1 MSSNEKKEYELIN
14 LGFEYPGMTGGARWA
29 VITDLD
35 IHELEERYRDELSIF
50 KPYVVMTTEQ
60 GKAIREYEQ
69 NEKKHS
75 MRSLRH
81 HDLLGYEDG
90 TTEYLHSV
98 FSDNEP
104 EERTIDKLEYEKV
117 REAIEKLPEVQKRRC
132 ILYFYYG
139 LDEKKI
145 AKAEGVTQQM
155 VSKSLAQAMKNLKE
169 ILKL

>member
-81 HDLLGYEDG
+81 HDLFGYEEG
-90 TTEYLHSV
+90 TTEYIHSV

-104 EERTIDKLEYEKV
+104 EEKTIDKLEYEKV
-117 REAIEKLPEVQKRRC
+117 REAIEKLPEIQKRRC
-132 ILYFYYG
+132 ILYFYHG
-139 LDEKKI
+139 LSETEI
-145 AKAEGVTQQM
+145 AKLEGVSRSS
-155 VSKSLAQAMKNLKE
+155 VRDSLNWVLKK
-169 ILKL
+169 LKKLL